1 MIFNKGKYFAF
12 GLMILLSSIY
22 SLNVKADN
30 PFVASASSTTVAI
43 GEQIQI
49 TFELNGNGRNFQ
61 APGFANF
68 SVLSG
73 PSQSSSMQIYN
84 GSVSQTLSYTY
95 IIQSTKEGVFKI
107 GPAFIEASGQKFQSN
122 VLTITVV
129 KGNNKPQAQAGN
141 QQKSGG
147 NETDATAME
156 KNVFLKASIDKSN
169 VYRGQGIV
177 VTYKLYTRVQLV
189 NYQLSKLPALEGFFS
204 QEITMPQ
211 QPQFRGEVLNGVKYN
226 VADIKKVVLFPQR
239 SGALSVDP
247 MKGEVV
253 ARVQVKR
260 KSQGRNPLEEFFND
274 PFFGNNVQDIKVN
287 LSSETLKINVK
298 ELPSAAPSTFNG
310 AVGKFTMTASVDK
323 KEVKAHDAINLKI
336 KVVGKGNI
344 KLIDSPKIDFP
355 PDFETYDPKINANV
369 TATETGVNGT
379 KTFEYLVIPR
389 NAGEYKIT
397 VSGLT
402 YFDLDK
408 NKYETQPGS
417 EFLLKVAKG
426 DETTTTTVSGV
437 SKSDVQFIGKD
448 IRFIK
453 TKIPVFALNQSAFYD
468 SSLFY
473 ILLVIPVIL
482 FSLLIIFR
490 KRYME
495 LQSNVTLLKSRK
507 ANTIA
512 MKRLK
517 VAKKFLSQNQSTEF
531 LDEMFKALW
540 GFVSDKLQMPVS
552 ELSKENVS
560 TVLATKNVSAES
572 VKLFIEALDACE
584 MARFARSIASSNEDI
599 YKKGIEV
606 ISKLEEEIG

>member
-1 MIFNKGKYFAF
+1 MKFYKKRYVAL
-12 GLMILLSSIY
+12 GLIALFLATFSFK
-22 SLNVKADN
+22 VKADTK
-30 PFVASASSTTVAI
+30 FTASASSTTVEV

-61 APGFANF
+61 APNFANF

-73 PSQSSSMQIYN
+73 PGQSSSMQIFN
-84 GSVSQTLSYTY
+84 GSMTQTISFTY

-107 GPAFIEASGQKFQSN
+107 GPAFIEANGQKVQSN
-122 VLTITVV
+122 ILTITVV
-129 KGNNKPQAQAGN
+129 KRNNKPQSQAN
-141 QQKSGG
+141 SQQKGGG
-147 NETDATAME
+147 NEVDASME
-156 KNVFLKASIDKSN
+156 KNVFLKASVDKSS

-204 QEITMPQ
+204 QEIPMSQ

-239 SGALSVDP
+239 TGTLSVDP
-247 MKGEVV
+247 MKGEVI

-260 KSQGRNPLEEFFND
+260 KSQGRNPLEDFFND

-287 LSSETLKINVK
+287 LNSETLKVNVR
-298 ELPSAAPSTFNG
+298 ELPSGAPAIFNG
-310 AVGKFTMTASVDK
+310 AVGKFTMTSSIDK

-336 KVVGKGNI
+336 KITGKGNI
-344 KLIDSPKIDFP
+344 KLIDPPKIDFP
-355 PDFETYDPKINANV
+355 PDFETYDPKVNSNV
-369 TATETGVNGT
+369 TVSETGVNGT
-379 KTFEYLVIPR
+379 KAFEYLIIPR
-389 NAGEYKIT
+389 NAGEYKIS
-397 VSGLT
+397 VSGFS
-402 YFDLDK
+402 YFDLEK
-408 NKYETQPGS
+408 NKYETQQGN
-417 EFLLKVAKG
+417 EFVLKVAKG
-426 DETTTTTVSGV
+426 DETVTTTVSGV

-448 IRFIK
+448 IRYIK
-453 TKIPVFALNQSAFYD
+453 TAIPVFAINQGMFYE
-468 SSLFY
+468 STLFY
-473 ILLVIPVIL
+473 LLLIIPAIL
-482 FSLLIIFR
+482 FILLIIFR

-495 LQSNVTLLKSRK
+495 LQNNVTLLKSRK
-507 ANTIA
+507 ANTVA

-517 VAKKFLSQNQSTEF
+517 VAKKFLSQNKSTEF

-540 GFVSDKLQMPVS
+540 GFVSDKLQIPVS

-560 TVLATKNVSAES
+560 SVLATKNVSSDS

-584 MARFARSIASSNEDI
+584 MARFAKSIAASNDEI

-606 ISKLEEEIG
+606 ISKLEEEIA

>member
-1 MIFNKGKYFAF
+1 MNFYIRKYIVF
-12 GLMILLSSIY
+12 GLIALLLATFSFKA
-22 SLNVKADN
+22 KADTK
-30 PFVASASSTTVAI
+30 FTASASSTTVAV

-61 APGFANF
+61 TPNFANF

-84 GSVSQTLSYTY
+84 GSMTQTLSFTY
-95 IIQSTKEGVFKI
+95 IIQSTKEGIFKI
-107 GPAFIEASGQKFQSN
+107 GPAFIEANGQKVQSN
-122 VLTITVV
+122 ILTITVL
-129 KGNNKPQAQAGN
+129 KGNNKPQSQGSA
-141 QQKSGG
+141 QQKGGG
-147 NETDATAME
+147 NEVDAAME

-204 QEITMPQ
+204 QEIPMSQ

-239 SGALSVDP
+239 TGSLSVDP
-247 MKGEVV
+247 MKGEVI

-260 KSQGRNPLEEFFND
+260 KSQGRNPFEDFFND
-274 PFFGNNVQDIKVN
+274 PFFGNNAQDIKVE
-287 LSSETLKINVK
+287 LSSETLKVNVK
-298 ELPSAAPSTFNG
+298 DLPSSAPSTFNG
-310 AVGKFTMTASVDK
+310 AVGKFTMTATVDK

-336 KVVGKGNI
+336 KVTGKGNI
-344 KLIDSPKIDFP
+344 KLIDPPKIDFP
-355 PDFETYDPKINANV
+355 PDFETYDPKVNSNATVSEN
-369 TATETGVNGT
+369 GVNGT
-379 KTFEYLVIPR
+379 KTFEYLIIPR
-389 NAGEYKIT
+389 NAGEYKIL
-397 VSGLT
+397 VNGLSF
-402 YFDLDK
+402 FDLEK
-408 NKYETQPGS
+408 NKYETLPGN
-417 EFLLKVAKG
+417 EFVLKIGKG
-426 DETTTTTVSGV
+426 DETVTTTVSGV

-453 TKIPVFALNQSAFYD
+453 TTIPLFALNQSSFYD
-468 SSLFY
+468 SPWFY
-473 ILLVIPVIL
+473 MLIIIPAIL
-482 FSLLIIFR
+482 FLLLIIFR

-495 LQSNVTLLKSRK
+495 LQSNITLLKSRK
-507 ANTIA
+507 ANSIA

-517 VAKKFLSQNQSTEF
+517 IAKKFLSQNNSTEF

-540 GFVSDKLQMPVS
+540 GFVSDKLQIPVS

-560 TVLATKNVSAES
+560 SVLATKNVSPES

-584 MARFARSIASSNEDI
+584 MARFAKSIAASNDKI
-599 YKKGIEV
+599 YQMGIDV

>member
-1 MIFNKGKYFAF
+1 MNFYKIKYFVF
-12 GLMILLSSIY
+12 GIIALL
-22 SLNVKADN
+22 LATFPFKAKADN
-30 PFVASASSTTVAI
+30 GFTATASSTTVAV

-61 APGFANF
+61 APNFANF

-84 GSVSQTLSYTY
+84 GSVSQTLSFTY
-95 IIQSTKEGVFKI
+95 IIQSTKEGTFKI
-107 GPAFIEASGQKFQSN
+107 GPAFIELNGQKVQSN
-122 VLTITVV
+122 ILTITVV
-129 KGNNKPQAQAGN
+129 KGNNKPQAQGN
-141 QQKSGG
+141 AQQK
-147 NETDATAME
+147 NNAAEADAAGME
-156 KNVFLKASIDKSN
+156 KNVFLKATIDKSN

-204 QEITMPQ
+204 QEIPMPQ
-211 QPQFRGEVLNGVKYN
+211 QPQFRGETLNGVKYN
-226 VADIKKVVLFPQR
+226 VAEIKKVVLFPQR
-239 SGALSVDP
+239 SGALSVDA

-260 KSQGRNPLEEFFND
+260 KQQGRNPFEDFFND

-298 ELPSAAPSTFNG
+298 ELPSSAPSTFNG
-310 AVGKFTMTASVDK
+310 AVGNFTMTASVDK

-336 KVVGKGNI
+336 KITGKGNI
-344 KLIDSPKIDFP
+344 KLIDPPKIDFP
-355 PDFETYDPKINANV
+355 PDFETYDPKVNTNV
-369 TATETGVNGT
+369 TATEAGVNGT

-389 NAGEYKIT
+389 NAGEYKIS
-397 VSGLT
+397 VSGFS
-402 YFDLDK
+402 YFDLEK
-408 NKYETQPGS
+408 NKYETQPGN
-417 EFLLKVAKG
+417 EFVLKIAKS
-426 DETTTTTVSGV
+426 DETVTTTVSGV

-453 TKIPVFALNQSAFYD
+453 TTIPVFAINQGMFYE
-468 SSLFY
+468 STLFY
-473 ILLVIPVIL
+473 LLIIIPAIL
-482 FSLLIIFR
+482 FLLLLIFR

-507 ANTIA
+507 ANKIA

-517 VAKKFLSQNQSTEF
+517 VAKKFLSQNKSTEF

-540 GFVSDKLQMPVS
+540 GFVSDKLQIPVS

-560 TVLATKNVSAES
+560 SVLATKNVSTES

-584 MARFARSIASSNEDI
+584 MARFARSIAASNEEI

-606 ISKLEEEIG
+606 ISKLEEEII

>member
-61 APGFANF
+61 APSFVNF

-107 GPAFIEASGQKFQSN
+107 GPAMIEASGQKFQSN

-129 KGNNKPQAQAGN
+129 KGNNKPQAQGGN

-298 ELPSAAPSTFNG
+298 ELPSSAPSTFNG

-323 KEVKAHDAINLKI
+323 KEMKAHDAINLKI

-344 KLIDSPKIDFP
+344 KLIDPPKIDFP

-453 TKIPVFALNQSAFYD
+453 TTIPVFALNQSAFYD

-473 ILLVIPVIL
+473 ILLVIPAFL
-482 FSLLIIFR
+482 FFLLIIFR

>member
-1 MIFNKGKYFAF
+1 MRFYKRKYVAI
-12 GLMILLSSIY
+12 GLIALLLATFSIKA
-22 SLNVKADN
+22 KADTK
-30 PFVASASSTTVAI
+30 FTASASSTTVAV

-61 APGFANF
+61 TPNFANF

-84 GSVSQTLSYTY
+84 GSMTQTLSFTY

-107 GPAFIEASGQKFQSN
+107 GPAFIEANGQKIQSN
-122 VLTITVV
+122 ILTITVL
-129 KGNNKPQAQAGN
+129 KGNAKPQTQGGA
-141 QQKSGG
+141 QQKGGG
-147 NETDATAME
+147 NEVDAAME

-226 VADIKKVVLFPQR
+226 VAEIKKVVLFPER
-239 SGALSVDP
+239 SGTLSIDA

-260 KSQGRNPLEEFFND
+260 KSQGRNPLEDFFND

-287 LSSETLKINVK
+287 LSSEILKINVK
-298 ELPSAAPSTFNG
+298 ELPSSAPSTFNG

-323 KEVKAHDAINLKI
+323 KDVKAHDAINLKI
-336 KVVGKGNI
+336 KVTGKGNI
-344 KLIDSPKIDFP
+344 KLIDPPKIDFP
-355 PDFETYDPKINANV
+355 PDFETYDPKVNAN
-369 TATETGVNGT
+369 ATVSENGVSGT
-379 KTFEYLVIPR
+379 KTFEYLIIPR
-389 NAGEYKIT
+389 NAGEYKIL
-397 VSGLT
+397 VNGLSF
-402 YFDLDK
+402 FDLEK
-408 NKYETQPGS
+408 NKYETLPGN
-417 EFLLKVAKG
+417 EFVLKIGKG
-426 DETTTTTVSGV
+426 DETVTTTVSGV

-453 TKIPVFALNQSAFYD
+453 TSIPVFAINQGLFYD
-468 SSLFY
+468 SILFY
-473 ILLVIPVIL
+473 VLLIIPAIL
-482 FSLLIIFR
+482 FLLLIIFR
-490 KRYME
+490 KRYLE

-517 VAKKFLSQNQSTEF
+517 VAKKFLSQNKSTEF

-540 GFVSDKLQMPVS
+540 GFVSDKLQIPVS

-560 TVLATKNVSAES
+560 SVLATKNVSSES
-572 VKLFIEALDACE
+572 IKLFIEALDACE
-584 MARFARSIASSNEDI
+584 MARFAKNIAASNDEI
-599 YKKGIEV
+599 YRKGIEV
-606 ISKLEEEIG
+606 ISKLEEEVS

>member
-1 MIFNKGKYFAF
+1 MKLFFKKYLVF
-12 GLMILLSSIY
+12 GLFALLLATFSFKA
-22 SLNVKADN
+22 KADTK
-30 PFVASASSTTVAI
+30 FTATASSTTVAV

-61 APGFANF
+61 TPNFANF

-84 GSVSQTLSYTY
+84 GSMTQTLSFTY

-107 GPAFIEASGQKFQSN
+107 GPAIIEANGQKVQSN
-122 VLTITVV
+122 ILTITVL
-129 KGNNKPQAQAGN
+129 KGNNKPQSQGGA
-141 QQKSGG
+141 QQKGGG
-147 NETDATAME
+147 NEVDAAME

-204 QEITMPQ
+204 QEIPMSQ

-239 SGALSVDP
+239 TGSLSVDP
-247 MKGEVV
+247 MKGEVI

-260 KSQGRNPLEEFFND
+260 KAQGRNPLEDFFND
-274 PFFGNNVQDIKVN
+274 PFFGNNAQDIKVD
-287 LSSETLKINVK
+287 LSSETLKVSVK
-298 ELPSAAPSTFNG
+298 DLPSGAPSTFNG

-323 KEVKAHDAINLKI
+323 KEVKAHDATNLKI
-336 KVVGKGNI
+336 KVTGKGNI
-344 KLIDSPKIDFP
+344 KLIDPPKIDFP
-355 PDFETYDPKINANV
+355 PDFETYDPKINSNV
-369 TATETGVNGT
+369 TVSEAGVNGT

-397 VSGLT
+397 VSGFS
-402 YFDLDK
+402 YFDLEK
-408 NKYETQPGS
+408 NKYETLPGN
-417 EFLLKVAKG
+417 EFVLKIGKG
-426 DETTTTTVSGV
+426 DETVTTTISGV

-453 TKIPVFALNQSAFYD
+453 TTIPVFALNQTSFYD
-468 SSLFY
+468 STSFY
-473 ILLVIPVIL
+473 ILLIIPAIL
-482 FSLLIIFR
+482 FLLLIIFR
-490 KRYME
+490 KRYIE

-507 ANTIA
+507 ANSIA

-517 VAKKFLSQNQSTEF
+517 IAKKFLSQNNSTEF

-540 GFVSDKLQMPVS
+540 GFVSDKLQIPVS

-560 TVLATKNVSAES
+560 SVLATKNVSPES

-584 MARFARSIASSNEDI
+584 KARFARSIAASNDKI
-599 YKKGIEV
+599 YQMGIDV